1 MAEGEYIKN
10 KGVRFPELDSQ
21 KRTHINFV
29 NKLQEEHH
37 TSETLSNL
45 CYLPDIDIVQCFSVD
60 YMNLPNFKT
69 KIINSYLLSLKSCI
83 PLAFPRK
90 PRAIIEVGRWK
101 ATELRQFGYISDR
114 LFLNIIQILNV
125 INIFYV
131 FM

>member
-29 NKLQEEHH
+29 NKLQEEQL

-60 YMNLPNFKT
+60 YMHLVCLGVARTLIKLWLSRGPLTVRLPNFKT
-69 KIINSYLLSLKSCI
+69 KIIN
-83 PLAFPRK
+83 
-90 PRAIIEVGRWK
+90 
-101 ATELRQFGYISDR
+101 
-114 LFLNIIQILNV
+114 V
-125 INIFYV
+125 IYFH
-131 FM
+131 